1 MSIKGFGNIGNRV
14 PVPSNSAGNV
24 TPQAP
29 LSKDPTPGAKYK
41 GPVVLSEADKA
52 ALQEQT
58 TSNTLQSLV
67 QRLNKG
73 TPLSAMERTSM
84 EYLVRAFEVTHPKLV
99 EDSGV
104 RGLLKAKD
112 AQPTDI

>member
-1 MSIKGFGNIGNRV
+1 MSIIGLGNRLPVV
-14 PVPSNSAGNV
+14 PNNASTVK
-24 TPQAP
+24 PQAP
-29 LSKDPTPGAKYK
+29 LSTDPTTGAKYK

-104 RGLLKAKD
+104 RGLLTAKD